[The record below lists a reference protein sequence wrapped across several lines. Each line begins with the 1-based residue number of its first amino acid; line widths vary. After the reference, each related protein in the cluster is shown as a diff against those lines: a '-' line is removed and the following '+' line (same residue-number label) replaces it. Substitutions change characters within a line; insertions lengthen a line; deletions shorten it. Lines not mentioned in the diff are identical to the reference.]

1 MEQQVHYTGGTQTS
15 PSKPSRKKVAW
26 WMFAIGF
33 VVIII
38 LGIVADALWSQYFSP
53 AAQDTRRMQEQYAKY
68 ESWEQSYQD
77 ALKTDTYGGKT
88 PQETLS
94 LFIAAL
100 EKEDVDLASK
110 YFMIDN
116 NLSRQKWVDLL
127 NKSKVDGK
135 IVDVINIIKR
145 ARPSTRDTGSQ
156 STVEYSVLDNN
167 GAVDYSIILKLD
179 TYSQIWK
186 IESL

>member
-1 MEQQVHYTGGTQTS
+1 MEQQVHYTEGTPTS
-15 PSKPSRKKVAW
+15 PSKPSRKKIAW

-53 AAQDTRRMQEQYAKY
+53 AAQNTQRMQEQYAKY
-68 ESWEQSYQD
+68 ESWEQSYRD
-77 ALKTDTYGGKT
+77 ALKTDTYGEKT

-116 NLSRQKWVDLL
+116 NLSRQKWVDFLTKIKNEGNMQRFASDLKSAKKGNSLSTEDAGFVLL
-127 NKSKVDGK
+127 NDDG
-135 IVDVINIIKR
+135 
-145 ARPSTRDTGSQ
+145 
-156 STVEYSVLDNN
+156 TVGFQFNLRLN
-167 GAVDYSIILKLD
+167 K
-179 TYSQIWK
+179 YSQLWK

>member
-1 MEQQVHYTGGTQTS
+1 MEQQVHYTEGTQTS

-77 ALKTDTYGGKT
+77 TLKTDTYGGKT
-88 PQETLS
+88 PRETLS

-116 NLSRQKWVDLL
+116 NLSRQKWVDFLTKIKNEGNIQRFASDL
-127 NKSKVDGK
+127 KNYQESTNTISKNDFAFIYKNSDGT
-135 IVDVINIIKR
+135 VGLQIN
-145 ARPSTRDTGSQ
+145 
-156 STVEYSVLDNN
+156 
-167 GAVDYSIILKLD
+167 LKLNEQ
-179 TYSQIWK
+179 TNIWK